1 MRARIASKLSTN
13 GNVHA
18 PMPSSSAHSTASE
31 CGAAIIPTN
40 PIGVHTLIVGHSHVP
55 RVRTVE
61 GGKLYINTGS
71 WVRMINL
78 DLDHLG
84 REDGLTYALV
94 EYDADGEPQTSLL
107 RWRGLHREF
116 EPVLSLP

>member
-1 MRARIASKLSTN
+1 VLKEEILAIADLDS
-13 GNVHA
+13 
-18 PMPSSSAHSTASE
+18 
-31 CGAAIIPTN
+31 AAIRTLRRLR
-40 PIGVHTLIVGHSHVP
+40 GVHTLIVGHSHVP